1 VLPGLGLD
9 EGVVTAPPHAAATI
23 AVIVST
29 LAALALA
36 LTIDLDPLIT
46 ALFSLPA
53 SSEAPPS

>member
-29 LAALALA
+29 LAALAL
-36 LTIDLDPLIT
+36 TIDLDPLIT